1 MPEVYTG
8 YAAFFDQYEK
18 PVLFVIVFAVALAVG
33 IFIGRKT
40 KPPKSPENQPTNP
53 DTAPCIEVR
62 LRDEESVF
70 SLKITAPPEFSSKVD
85 KNTGRASALRKLTIG
100 REPRYCQIV
109 IDESTVS
116 RQHCEIFVEHGELML
131 QRCGDT
137 GANPVLLNGQEVDSE
152 CLYQG
157 DSLELGKVC
166 LHIESIRDV
175 TGLRVEVKSGG
186 TETNSKDVDT
196 ISYQD

>member
-1 MPEVYTG
+1 MLWV
-8 YAAFFDQYEK
+8 
-18 PVLFVIVFAVALAVG
+18 
-33 IFIGRKT
+33 
-40 KPPKSPENQPTNP
+40 KSMTELMSRMRTSM
-53 DTAPCIEVR
+53 R
-62 LRDEESVF
+62 LVF
-70 SLKITAPPEFSSKVD
+70 SLDWKPKKADSPEELVKLLNKDTKLLTDEDMQKAAAHFKAKVRRSRER
-85 KNTGRASALRKLTIG
+85 TGRTSALRKLTIG

-137 GANPVLLNGQEVDSE
+137 GTNPVLLNGQEVDSE

-175 TGLRVEVKSGG
+175 TGLHVEVKSGDK
-186 TETNSKDVDT
+186 ETNAKDVDT